1 MNTMEHIERQVA
13 DVDKKVTNILTILRG
28 HEYDKE
34 DKGLIGVQSDHDKR
48 IRILEKKIDRF
59 FWTMVGMAAPT
70 VYGLAEFL
78 SKIFDK

>member
-70 VYGLAEFL
+70 VYGLSEFL
-78 SKIFDK
+78 SKIFNK